1 MKEERMAILRM
12 LEKGIISATEA
23 EKLILAL
30 QTKGTKERIN
40 TEEISD
46 QISDTL
52 SKMGDALGS
61 FMKTIGEKA
70 EDVAKEV
77 EPVVKKMAESVAEKT
92 AAAAEELKK
101 AANKRKE
108 QEPVDA
114 DEFQDDF
121 SNTENPFD
129 TNQET
134 EKKDISNLTPDE
146 FKNITFQEN
155 ISASP
160 LILEKEDEKELL
172 HEEDNTFCEK
182 ENACCGRQAEEC
194 SRPSPCC
201 WSEEPVDWA
210 DEWKMMDEKKK
221 QQDTEKEEEK
231 ENL

>member
-12 LEKGIISATEA
+12 LEKGIISAAEA

-108 QEPVDA
+108 QEPVDV
-114 DEFQDDF
+114 DEFQDDL

-155 ISASP
+155 ISSSP

-210 DEWKMMDEKKK
+210 DEWKIMDEKKK
-221 QQDTEKEEEK
+221 QQNTEKEEEK